1 MFSRT
6 SAFAAAVAAV
16 LLFSAAP
23 AAAVPSFSA
32 VPAAA
37 APSSSVVPAA
47 AVPSFFAAQ
56 VAAVPSFFAA
66 PVAAVPSFFAA
77 PVAAVT
83 VDPAAASPSAAQWSV
98 SPASSAG
105 PDGRISLRHTIDP
118 GAGIDDAIAVSNL
131 GADPATYVV
140 APGDGVVGDSGAFDI
155 AAGDPQDSGAWITVG
170 GLDAGAVTVAPGE
183 TRVLPVRMDVPDGAT
198 PGDHPAG
205 IVVGVTRSSDG
216 VAVTNRVGVRVH
228 LQVAGDIVPTL
239 RVDDVAATFTP
250 SWIPFAP
257 GVLRVE
263 TRVENSGNV
272 RLGALAAVSET
283 GVDAASLAGDPA
295 ELLPGDAATLVTE
308 TSAWPVFA
316 LVGTSTVRPVV
327 LGDDAIAAPALV
339 EQGFTTA
346 AVSWSGLAA
355 LLLLAGAIVAV
366 VIVRRRGRR
375 RANAEVPAG
384 AATAASES
392 AGRVEPAERVPAAE
406 QVEAEAR

>member
-1 MFSRT
+1 MFPRT
-6 SAFAAAVAAV
+6 SASAAAVAAI

-23 AAAVPSFSA
+23 AAAVPFFSA
-32 VPAAA
+32 A
-37 APSSSVVPAA
+37 PAA
-47 AVPSFFAAQ
+47 AVPFF
-56 VAAVPSFFAA
+56 SAA
-66 PVAAVPSFFAA
+66 PAAAA
-77 PVAAVT
+77 T

-118 GAGIDDAIAVSNL
+118 GAGVDDAIAVSNL
-131 GADPATYVV
+131 GTDSVTYVV

-183 TRVLPVRMDVPDGAT
+183 TRVLPVRIDVPDGAT

-228 LQVAGDIVPTL
+228 LQVAGDIVPAL
-239 RVDDVAATFTP
+239 RVDDIAATFTP

-272 RLGALAAVSET
+272 RLGALAAVSGT

-295 ELLPGDAATLVTE
+295 ELLPGDTATLVTE
-308 TSAWPVFA
+308 TSAWPIFA
-316 LVGTSTVRPVV
+316 LVGTTTVRPVV
-327 LGDDAIAAPALV
+327 LGDDPISAPALV

-346 AVSWSGLAA
+346 AVSWSGLAVLMVA
-355 LLLLAGAIVAV
+355 AGAIVAV
-366 VIVRRRGRR
+366 VIGRRRGGRAGRR
-375 RANAEVPAG
+375 GADAAASAGAG
-384 AATAASES
+384 AATSES
-392 AGRVEPAERVPAAE
+392 AERVEAG
-406 QVEAEAR
+406 AR

>member
-1 MFSRT
+1 MFPRT
-6 SAFAAAVAAV
+6 SASAAAVAAI

-32 VPAAA
+32 A
-37 APSSSVVPAA
+37 PAA
-47 AVPSFFAAQ
+47 AVPLFSVTPA
-56 VAAVPSFFAA
+56 
-66 PVAAVPSFFAA
+66 
-77 PVAAVT
+77 AAVT

-118 GAGIDDAIAVSNL
+118 GAGVDDAIAVSNL
-131 GADPATYVV
+131 GTDPATYVV

-170 GLDAGAVTVAPGE
+170 GLDAGAVTIAPGE
-183 TRVLPVRMDVPDGAT
+183 TRVLPVRIDVPDGVT

-228 LQVAGDIVPTL
+228 LQVAGDIVPAL
-239 RVDDVAATFTP
+239 RVDDIAATFTP

-263 TRVENSGNV
+263 TRVENGGNV
-272 RLGALAAVSET
+272 RLGALAAVSGT

-295 ELLPGDAATLVTE
+295 ELLPGDTAILVTE

-316 LVGTSTVRPVV
+316 LFGTATVRPVV
-327 LGDDAIAAPALV
+327 LGDDAVTPPALV

-346 AVSWSGLAA
+346 AVSWSGLAV
-355 LLLLAGAIVAV
+355 LLLLAGAITAV
-366 VIVRRRGRR
+366 VVARRRGRR
-375 RANAEVPAG
+375 KADAEVPAG
-384 AATAASES
+384 AAKAASEP
-392 AGRVEPAERVPAAE
+392 VEP
-406 QVEAEAR
+406 VEAGAR